1 MTPFNT
7 ACLGS
12 SITADSSRDFLIKT
26 IESTHTESIFLLM
39 HNVAMTIV
47 ANDVYRELFFLFFFL
62 PIMASIF
69 NICIAGYLKNIG
81 CVFESAN
88 RFRLFGIMYTFLIAA
103 NAFLSV
109 SRIFR

>member
-26 IESTHTESIFLLM
+26 IESTHTESVFLLM

-47 ANDVYRELFFLFFFL
+47 ANDVYRELFYFSFCQLWRVF
-62 PIMASIF
+62 ST
-69 NICIAGYLKNIG
+69 
-81 CVFESAN
+81 CV
-88 RFRLFGIMYTFLIAA
+88 LLVI
-103 NAFLSV
+103 
-109 SRIFR
+109 